1 MGSEFRRATNS
12 NVASDAPVP
21 SKTGFQ
27 RLAAAGGIIGAVAAS
42 TCCVLPLVLAAL
54 GVGGAWISGLRAL
67 APYQPYFIGLAV
79 AAIGYGFYQ
88 SYWKPRESCG
98 EGEACAATEVNR
110 FSRAGLWLATFIVA
124 VVIAFPYWFPLAEPY
139 LP

>member
-1 MGSEFRRATNS
+1 MTDEFQGAADS
-12 NVASDAPVP
+12 NVDSDATP
-21 SKTGFQ
+21 SGRTGLQ

-42 TCCVLPLVLAAL
+42 TCCVLPLALAVL
-54 GVGGAWISGLRAL
+54 GVGGAWMSGLRAL

-88 SYWKPRESCG
+88 SYWKSRDACA
-98 EGEACAATEVNR
+98 EGEACARPAPNGLAR
-110 FSRAGLWLATFIVA
+110 SGLWLATVIVA
-124 VVIAFPYWFPLAEPY
+124 VVISFPYWFPLAEPY